1 MVVTTI
7 NRVPKHTK
15 PRINREITAES
26 KRRIRGYV
34 ASGGEGIEDRLVEL
48 DHEWDVERAIEAH
61 TAMATLVGV
70 SLGATLDRRWLALP
84 GAAAAFLLL
93 HVLWGWAP
101 QVPVLRRLGFRT
113 SREIE
118 IERNA
123 LKAVRGDF
131 GGVAETAEPARRKR
145 APRREA
151 IPAAR

>member
-1 MVVTTI
+1 MAVTTI
-7 NRVPKHTK
+7 NRAQKQTP

-26 KRRIRGYV
+26 KRRIREYV
-34 ASGGEGIEDRLVEL
+34 DRGGEGIEDRLVAL
-48 DHEWDVERAIEAH
+48 DREWDVERALEAH

-70 SLGATLDRRWLALP
+70 TLGATLDRRWLVLP
-84 GAAAAFLLL
+84 GAAAAFLMQ
-93 HVLWGWAP
+93 HVLWGWSP
-101 QVPVLRRLGFRT
+101 QVPALRRLGFRT

-131 GGVAETAEPARRKR
+131 SGLTQKASTKRR
-145 APRREA
+145 PRGEA